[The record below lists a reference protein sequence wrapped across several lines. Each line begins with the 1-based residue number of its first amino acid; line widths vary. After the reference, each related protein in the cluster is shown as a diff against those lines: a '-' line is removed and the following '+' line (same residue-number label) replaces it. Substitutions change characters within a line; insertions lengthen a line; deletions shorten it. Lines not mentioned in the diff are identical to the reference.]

1 MHVLTSTDCATV
13 AYFSYSDK
21 PLLSQ
26 ATARANAAVPQ
37 AVAAAATDAE
47 KHKAKIVADEANY
60 VLQTYGRPSDLVIV
74 RGEGSKVYDASGK
87 EYLDFAA
94 GIAVNALGHGDKR
107 WVKAVQDQAATLMHT
122 SNLFHTVPQ
131 VDSMPSRLHLRL
143 PQLQPAE
150 L

>member
-1 MHVLTSTDCATV
+1 MLTSIDCATV
-13 AYFSYSDK
+13 AYFSYIDK
-21 PLLSQ
+21 ALLSQ
-26 ATARANAAVPQ
+26 ATARANAAVPT